1 MKTKPN
7 PFATLAAN
15 LESTHFSAESAAG
28 PDLHTRLDSYSILQ
42 QHALSHYLQSLLF
55 AQSDL
60 QTAPIP
66 SPIASPVADPEQSTP
81 LPKGAPTHAFLASA
95 SIRVLSLIE
104 RSKSRIDRINNRLN
118 KKPAHHE
125 SFQLD
130 AATQFLIAELAN
142 GHRPATDLFKCAR
155 KVGISDRTL
164 NRAKADLGVISF
176 QRALLPPGPNAPHI
190 KTRSWFWELPD
201 SVYEF
206 LNNTGADF
214 DALRSFLRSQAT
226 PSQLSP
232 DNVTPNSTS
241 NSTPNSTPDSTSAE
255 SAPVQLTST
264 QSNSNQP
271 DSIQPTTE
279 QPTSHC
285 HIAMAI

>member
-7 PFATLAAN
+7 PFATLATN
-15 LESTHFSAESAAG
+15 LESAHFSPESAAN
-28 PDLHTRLDSYSILQ
+28 PDLHTRLDSHSILQ

-55 AQSDL
+55 AQSDP
-60 QTAPIP
+60 QAAPI
-66 SPIASPVADPEQSTP
+66 AGPEPQSTP
-81 LPKGAPTHAFLASA
+81 VPKGTPTPAFLASA

-104 RSKSRIDRINNRLN
+104 RSKSRIDRINTRLN

-155 KVGISDRTL
+155 KIGISDRTL

-176 QRALLPPGPNAPHI
+176 QRGILPSGPNAPHT

-201 SVYEF
+201 SIYDF

-226 PSQLSP
+226 QSSP
-232 DNVTPNSTS
+232 DNPTS
-241 NSTPNSTPDSTSAE
+241 ISTPDSAPDSTSAQ
-255 SAPVQLTST
+255 SAPVQLIST
-264 QSNSNQP
+264 QSTSNQP
-271 DSIQPTTE
+271 ASIHPTTE

-285 HIAMAI
+285 HIATAM